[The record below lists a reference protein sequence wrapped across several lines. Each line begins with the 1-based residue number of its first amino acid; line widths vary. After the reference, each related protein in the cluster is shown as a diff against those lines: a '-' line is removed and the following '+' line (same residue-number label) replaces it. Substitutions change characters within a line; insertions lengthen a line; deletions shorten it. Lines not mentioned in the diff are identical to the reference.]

1 MFKPLIRM
9 TAAIAIVGVIALAV
23 TAAPAAKEYAARG
36 EGVQDALT
44 QPFAKADRLRVPVR
58 ETACMQQNWPN
69 FESKC
74 QLDLRETAGTARAV
88 RVIALR

>member
-1 MFKPLIRM
+1 MFEPIIKMIA
-9 TAAIAIVGVIALAV
+9 TVAAAGVIALAV
-23 TAAPAAKEYAARG
+23 TAALAANELDARG

-69 FESKC
+69 LEPKC
-74 QLDLRETAGTARAV
+74 QFDIRETAGNARAV

>member
-1 MFKPLIRM
+1 MFKPFVRM
-9 TAAIAIVGVIALAV
+9 TAAIGVAGVIALAV

-36 EGVQDALT
+36 EELQHALP

-69 FESKC
+69 FEPKC
-74 QLDLRETAGTARAV
+74 QFDPREAVGAARAV
-88 RVIALR
+88 RIIALR